1 MLPEATPRAPSS
13 RNSKRYR
20 LALYLLT
27 LAGIIFR
34 SEIAVLLATHTA
46 YFFLRGRISIKRD
59 IIPAGVAGLL
69 IGLLITVPIDS
80 FFWQEFALWP
90 EWSAFKYNVLS
101 GQASTWGTSPWHYY
115 FTNAIPRI
123 LLNPLIL
130 LLCIPFS
137 RVYIQTRQASSH
149 LLVPSLAYAAIY
161 SLQPHKEWRFIIYIV
176 PSLTGAA
183 AIGASYIWTHRA
195 RSFVLRILSLAIPL
209 SILASLFTSTLIL
222 LPASAANYPGAHAL
236 NALHSRAH
244 GSKSI
249 ISTHLDNLACQTGV
263 TRFLEIPRPK
273 SLLGEP
279 VGPMPVLDPGVSLW
293 VYDKTEDEVL
303 KQNPAFWRRFD
314 YIVVEVEDGNERVGQ
329 VISHNDRFPSYFSW
343 EVVELVDGFAGLVLL
358 RPTDPDEGRRLGR
371 PEREALGKII
381 GEGGVRLWDWGV
393 EVARRYV
400 TGGWWLE
407 VWTVPK
413 IMILKGV

>member
-27 LAGIIFR
+27 VAGIIFR

-59 IIPAGVAGLL
+59 IIPAGMAGLL
-69 IGLLITVPIDS
+69 IGLFLTVSIDS
-80 FFWQEFALWP
+80 FFWQQFPLWP

-123 LLNPLIL
+123 LLNPLAL
-130 LLCIPFS
+130 LVCIPFS
-137 RVYIQTRQASSH
+137 RVYIPTRQASSH

-183 AIGASYIWTHRA
+183 AIGASYIWTHRT
-195 RSFVLRILSLAIPL
+195 RSFILRILSLIIPL
-209 SILASLFTSTLIL
+209 SVLASFFISTLIL

-244 GSKSI
+244 DSKSI
-249 ISTHLDNLACQTGV
+249 LSTHLDNLACQTGV

-273 SLLGEP
+273 SLIGEP
-279 VGPMPVLDPGVSLW
+279 DGPVPALQSYRSLW
-293 VYDKTEDEVL
+293 IYDKTEDEEL
-303 KQNPAFWRRFD
+303 KQNPSFWNRFD
-314 YIVVEVEDGNERVGQ
+314 YIIVEVDGGEEQGQ
-329 VISHNDRFPSYFSW
+329 IISDNNRFPSSSSW
-343 EVVELVDGFAGLVLL
+343 EVMEVVDGFGGMVLL
-358 RPTDPDEGRRLGR
+358 RPGGEERVGK
-371 PEREALGKII
+371 PEREVLGKII
-381 GEGGVRLWDWGV
+381 GEGGVRWWNWGV
-393 EVARRYV
+393 DVARRYV

-407 VWTVPK
+407 VWKEPK
-413 IMILKGV
+413 VMVLKRVQSNR